1 MSFAK
6 KLNKVTFKY
15 ETKGKDFVK
24 LQDLVMGKVYEIKAV
39 FINKKSKFG
48 PSPVIGL
55 DTCMV
60 DLPAHCIDDVEAILS
75 DPDMIDDIN
84 NGKAGFSVVT
94 YQDKNDVTRYSVNWE
109 DIEK

>member
-6 KLNKVTFKY
+6 KLNKVVFKY

-24 LQDLVMGKVYEIKAV
+24 LGDLVQNKIYKIQAA

-48 PSPVIGL
+48 PSPVLGL
-55 DTCMV
+55 ETCMV
-60 DLPAHCIDDVEAILS
+60 DLPAHCLEDVEAILN
-75 DPDMIDDIN
+75 DPEMIEEIQ

-94 YQDKNDVTRYSVNWE
+94 YQDKNGVTRYSVNWE
-109 DIEK
+109 DIE